1 MVKKIREL
9 FDRIPLWIPSVLTVA
24 LICWLTL
31 APRPLGDVEVPL
43 FPGADKIAHGLMF
56 GFLVIIILVDICR
69 ARKWKS
75 VSLPVVSV
83 VALGCAAFGVGIE
96 FVQQH
101 MQAGRSLEAM
111 DMVADVTG
119 AITCAALWL
128 VIQPALINIKDDL

>member
-1 MVKKIREL
+1 MQRFRQIFDKI
-9 FDRIPLWIPSVLTVA
+9 PYWVPSFITVA

-43 FPGADKIAHGLMF
+43 FPGADKIAHGVMF
-56 GFLVIIILVDICR
+56 GFLVIILLIDICR
-69 ARKWKS
+69 ARKWGS
-75 VSLPVVSV
+75 ISLPVVSV

-96 FVQQH
+96 FIQQH
-101 MQAGRSLEAM
+101 MQAGRSLEAW

-128 VIQPALINIKDDL
+128 VIQPALIKIKDDL